1 MPRTG
6 WRKRTPWPRCD
17 CLPPQFDAGGCGT
30 HRPRLLIHTATP
42 LTQWPTGTDGGHH
55 PQTPWREAPTSA
67 ARTRRLHSH
76 TQARLLHHRSLR
88 VETRHPR
95 HADARP
101 PRERFPPLPAPLAQA
116 QHIRQASRHWRTH
129 VRHGLDQ
136 RRNRHH
142 HHIRDDGA
150 HLSQSWA
157 SLMLLLRPKIGA
169 WARPLARSRLLLG
182 PPGLGGR

>member
-95 HADARP
+95 HRGRSTPPRTIPAPPCNAGAGTTHPTSVPTLAHTRP
-101 PRERFPPLPAPLAQA
+101 PRPGSAPQPTPPP
-116 QHIRQASRHWRTH
+116 HTRRWRTP
-129 VRHGLDQ
+129 
-136 RRNRHH
+136 
-142 HHIRDDGA
+142 
-150 HLSQSWA
+150 LSVMGVSHAAAA
-157 SLMLLLRPKIGA
+157 S
-169 WARPLARSRLLLG
+169 
-182 PPGLGGR
+182 